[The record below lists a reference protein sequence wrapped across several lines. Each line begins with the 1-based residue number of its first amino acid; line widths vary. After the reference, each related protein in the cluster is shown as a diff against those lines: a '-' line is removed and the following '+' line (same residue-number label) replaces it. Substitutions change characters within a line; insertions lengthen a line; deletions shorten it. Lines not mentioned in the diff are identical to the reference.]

1 MTVYAVLVHDSDAEN
16 PFFAWDTLGKLM
28 MCNPRYISGNVTPS
42 DLGDFCNSRFD
53 EDVVLYDLYT
63 DDPFMVAEYARKCG
77 ALTSDVDGGF
87 VIVGHDQIM
96 KEYGYDNAKSR
107 KLAQSVIDAEAREYT
122 SWADGE
128 VYGIVLCDDGDED
141 DPSDFD
147 IDLGEYPDDSD
158 VVVEAIF
165 GYYGY
170 DNAYQEAKDMIRQ
183 HRAYKRKSVA
193 DRQEN
198 AKENAKANLVMNS
211 KRGSKVGTKHKSC
224 SAKAKKSAKCGKTSG
239 SKKSGFVQKAK
250 GRR

>member
-1 MTVYAVLVHDSDAEN
+1 MTVSAVMVHDSDAEN

-28 MCNPRYISGNVTPS
+28 MCNPRYIRGNVTPS

-63 DDPFMVAEYARKCG
+63 DDPYAVAEYARGCG
-77 ALTSDVDGGF
+77 ALTSMVDGGL

-122 SWADGE
+122 AWAEGD
-128 VYGIVLCDDGDED
+128 VYGIVLCDDGGDD
-141 DPSDFD
+141 DPRD
-147 IDLGEYPDDSD
+147 IDIGVGEYPDDD
-158 VVVEAIF
+158 VVEAIF

-170 DNAYQEAKDMIRQ
+170 DNAYGEAKDMILR
-183 HRAYKRKSVA
+183 HRACKQMSVA
-193 DRQEN
+193 ERQDK
-198 AKENAKANLVMNS
+198 ARANAKANLVMNS
-211 KRGSKVGTKHKSC
+211 ERGSKVGAKPKC
-224 SAKAKKSAKCGKTSG
+224 RSAMAKKPTYKSYKT
-239 SKKSGFVQKAK
+239 K